1 MSNESITYNR
11 AKIWQIG
18 GFALNNAATNLYLFF
33 MNFIAYYMNGYLGV
47 GVVLASTFLTGMR
60 VWDAVTD
67 PFLGFVVDRTT
78 TKFGKN
84 RPFMLLGN
92 LLMAASLFLMVFVS
106 HRLPGA
112 IKFPFFVIFYLLYV
126 VGYTFQCIATKSGQS
141 CLTNDPKQRPL
152 FTIFDGINVT
162 IVFSVLP
169 ILFTSI
175 LPARHGGFTDTYFQ
189 EAWRIIAPISLIL
202 TLIAIFSLA
211 SKDRPENFGT
221 GRQQMVHFKDYWDV
235 LKNNRAI
242 QMLVVSASTDK
253 LALQTQGN
261 ATINVII
268 FGIVC
273 GNYALNGALNAYTSI
288 PTFLFLLFGAGWIA
302 TRLGQKKAMMFGTY
316 GSLVCC
322 ALLALLFYVGDPTT
336 MGFPGFEGFNGW
348 TFFSLSYV
356 ILWVGFKGFS
366 GVSGNIVLPM
376 IADCTDYEVYRS
388 GRYVP
393 GLMGT
398 LFSLVDKIVSSL
410 ATTVVGLMC
419 AAIGFT
425 EALPAAD
432 TPFTPALKFVGVF
445 GLCGL
450 TMIGLITNVI
460 AMKFYPLTGE
470 KMKEIQAE
478 VAAIKAKAAA
488 EEANA

>member
-1 MSNESITYNR
+1 MGSQEIKYNR
-11 AKIWQIG
+11 AKVWQIG
-18 GFALNNAATNLYLFF
+18 GFAMNNAATNMYLFA
-33 MNFIAYYMNGYLGV
+33 MNFIAYYLNGVLGV
-47 GVVLASTFLTGMR
+47 VTVLATTLLTVMR

-67 PFLGFVVDRTT
+67 PFLGLIVDKTT

-92 LLMAASLFLMVFVS
+92 LIMAGSLFLMVFVS
-106 HRLPGA
+106 HNLPQVLR
-112 IKFPFFVIFYLLYV
+112 FPAFIVFYLMYV

-152 FTIFDGINVT
+152 FTIFDGVYVT
-162 IVFSVLP
+162 IVFSLLP
-169 ILFTSI
+169 ILFTST
-175 LPARHGGFTDTYFQ
+175 LMAKHGGFTTSYFQ
-189 EAWRIIAPISLIL
+189 EVWFIVAPISFVL
-202 TLIAIFSLA
+202 TLIAIFSIS
-211 SKDRPENFGT
+211 SKDQPENFGI
-221 GRQQMVHFKDYWDV
+221 GVQQKVGFKDYWDV

-261 ATINVII
+261 TTVNVII
-268 FGIVC
+268 FGIIC

-316 GSLVCC
+316 GSLICC
-322 ALLALLFYVGDPTT
+322 VLIAVLFFVADPTT
-336 MGFPGFEGFNGW
+336 LAFPGFEGFNGW
-348 TFFSLSYV
+348 TFFTIAYL

-366 GVSGNIVLPM
+366 GISSNIVIPM

-393 GLMGT
+393 GMMGT
-398 LFSLVDKIVSSL
+398 LFSLVDKIISSL
-410 ATTVVGLMC
+410 ATTIVGLMC
-419 AAIGFT
+419 AAIGFAT
-425 EALPAAD
+425 VLPTAD

-445 GLCGL
+445 GLCGM
-450 TMIGLITNVI
+450 TIIGLIANIV

-470 KMKEIQAE
+470 KMAEIQAE
-478 VAAIKAKAAA
+478 VAAIKVKGAK
-488 EEANA
+488 